1 MQRLAVLA
9 AAWLVVTTA
18 AVFAQDNPAATPSP
32 RKAKDGQPEKGW
44 MGRHEGFVKIATK
57 GDVDLLFVGDSITD
71 GWRNQKAWKYFEA
84 FKPAN
89 FGIGGD
95 RTEHVLWRLQNGE
108 LDNIKP
114 KAMVLM
120 IGTNN
125 VGANKAEQ
133 ISEGIEAIVKHVRKT
148 SPDTKILLLAVFPRG
163 EKAEKNPARE
173 KINAINKTIAKL
185 DDGKNVKYLD
195 IGNRF
200 LKEDGT
206 LTKDIMY
213 DFLHLTPAGYE
224 IWAQAILPTV
234 TEMVGKK

>member
-1 MQRLAVLA
+1 MSAR
-9 AAWLVVTTA
+9 
-18 AVFAQDNPAATPSP
+18 
-32 RKAKDGQPEKGW
+32 
-44 MGRHEGFVKIATK
+44 
-57 GDVDLLFVGDSITD
+57 
-71 GWRNQKAWKYFEA
+71 
-84 FKPAN
+84 
-89 FGIGGD
+89 GD

-125 VGANKAEQ
+125 TGANKAEQ
-133 ISEGIEAIVKHVRKT
+133 ISDGIEAIVKHVRKT

-163 EKAEKNPARE
+163 EKAEKNAARE

-200 LKEDGT
+200 LKDGGM
-206 LTKDIMY
+206 LTKDIMP
-213 DFLHLTPAGYE
+213 DFLHLSPAGYE

-234 TEMVGKK
+234 TELVGKK

>member
-1 MQRLAVLA
+1 MQRFAVLA

-18 AVFAQDNPAATPSP
+18 AFAQDNPAATPSP
-32 RKAKDGQPEKGW
+32 RKGKDGQPEAGW
-44 MGRHEGFVKIATK
+44 MKRHEGFVAIAKK

-71 GWRNQKAWKYFEA
+71 GWRNQKAWKHFES

-163 EKAEKNPARE
+163 EKAEKNAARE
-173 KINAINKTIAKL
+173 KINTINKTIAKL

-195 IGNRF
+195 IGDRF
-200 LKEDGT
+200 LKDNGA
-206 LTKDIMY
+206 LTKDIMP
-213 DFLHLTPAGYE
+213 DFLHLSGAGYE
-224 IWAQAILPTV
+224 IWAQAILPAV
-234 TEMVGKK
+234 TETVGKK